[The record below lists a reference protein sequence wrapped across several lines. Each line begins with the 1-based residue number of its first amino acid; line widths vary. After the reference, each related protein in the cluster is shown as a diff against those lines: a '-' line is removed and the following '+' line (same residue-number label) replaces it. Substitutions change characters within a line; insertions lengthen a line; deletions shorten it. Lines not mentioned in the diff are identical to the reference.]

1 MLSNRHPPHPRPTL
15 GLLVCLF
22 ACLFQALAWA
32 SMPVPIAVST
42 GERVVFCTANGMQSL
57 SLADFKART
66 GQRQDDREAP
76 DASPGCALCAFVGGL
91 ALTPAVPVLPA
102 LVLGQYLYA
111 AIANTNPVVVTTF
124 EISQARA
131 PPSIA

>member
-1 MLSNRHPPHPRPTL
+1 MLSNRHPPHARPTL

-66 GQRQDDREAP
+66 GQRQDDREAR
-76 DASPGCALCAFVGGL
+76 
-91 ALTPAVPVLPA
+91 THHPAVLCVPLSADWP
-102 LVLGQYLYA
+102 
-111 AIANTNPVVVTTF
+111 
-124 EISQARA
+124 
-131 PPSIA
+131 

>member
-1 MLSNRHPPHPRPTL
+1 MLSNRHPPHARPTL

-42 GERVVFCTANGMQSL
+42 GERVVICTANGMQSL

-66 GQRQDDREAP
+66 GQSQDDREAP

-102 LVLGQYLYA
+102 FVLGQYLYA
-111 AIANTNPVVVTTF
+111 AIAHTNPVVVTTF

>member
-1 MLSNRHPPHPRPTL
+1 MLSNRHPRHARLPL

-32 SMPVPIAVST
+32 SMPVPIPVST
-42 GERVVFCTANGMQSL
+42 SERVVICTANGMQSL

-66 GQRQDDREAP
+66 GQSQDDKETP
-76 DASPGCALCAFVGGL
+76 DASPGCALCPFVGAL
-91 ALTPAVPVLPA
+91 ALTPAVFVLPA
-102 LVLGQYLYA
+102 LVLGQDRYA
-111 AIANTNPVVVTTF
+111 AIANPNPVVVPTF

-131 PPSIA
+131 PPGIA

>member
-1 MLSNRHPPHPRPTL
+1 MLSNRYPQHARPTL

-32 SMPVPIAVST
+32 SMPLPIAVST
-42 GERVVFCTANGMQSL
+42 GERVVICTANGMQSL

-66 GQRQDDREAP
+66 GQSRDDKEAP

-91 ALTPAVPVLPA
+91 ARTPDRLSVAAGVSSFELMGNAGAAVA
-102 LVLGQYLYA
+102 R
-111 AIANTNPVVVTTF
+111 
-124 EISQARA
+124 EIE
-131 PPSIA
+131 